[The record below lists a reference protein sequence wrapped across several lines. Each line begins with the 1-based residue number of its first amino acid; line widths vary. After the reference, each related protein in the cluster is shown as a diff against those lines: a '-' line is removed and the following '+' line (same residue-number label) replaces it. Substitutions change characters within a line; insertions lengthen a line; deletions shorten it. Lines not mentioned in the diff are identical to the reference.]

1 MEVAEQGAL
10 EQMHRLWQQCVSLD
24 TLTAFLKVH
33 QRGVT
38 YLQCDVTPCPL
49 KTGFFSKAGYVV
61 LAPFS
66 DT

>member
-1 MEVAEQGAL
+1 MQTVAT
-10 EQMHRLWQQCVSLD
+10 VSLG
-24 TLTAFLKVH
+24 TLTTFLKVH

-38 YLQCDVTPCPL
+38 YLQRDVTPGLPAPQDS
-49 KTGFFSKAGYVV
+49 GFSKTDYVV